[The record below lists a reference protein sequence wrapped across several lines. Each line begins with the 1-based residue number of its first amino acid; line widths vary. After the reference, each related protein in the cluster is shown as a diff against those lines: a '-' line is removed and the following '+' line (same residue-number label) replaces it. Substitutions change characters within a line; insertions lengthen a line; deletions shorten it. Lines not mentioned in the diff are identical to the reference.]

1 VSLFAQPRW
10 SVGLLAASVT
20 LCACE
25 ADVSLGRFGR
35 STPEP
40 TTSSSISSEP
50 SDSNATTEQT
60 PVGEEAGA
68 VSSSSWNTSETK
80 QTSSDDAGP
89 IGNPAPACGE
99 QLGTGLASRRDDSL
113 VVTEPTTDW
122 SLPEPTTGMAWDI
135 TIEKDVP
142 SGPPMVGY
150 YWHNQFSFVPGVD
163 GRLGL
168 QTNGIYQ
175 ADPVNRPGQ
184 SETVP
189 MVVFWLSGPPLAAEL
204 GDIPEPDARVAP
216 ISVSGLDWMTIHA
229 KFKIEECHTYRFRI
243 GLESTEEDGS
253 MWYGAWVTDVT
264 ANEVTF
270 LGRMLLPSDSG
281 LLSTFTSSRTIQIFF
296 SPTQCSQL
304 YTASALFGA
313 PVSDSGDVA
322 SNVSNYFSPP
332 YGCRRSYI
340 AAFDDVVRHEVSASQ

>member
-1 VSLFAQPRW
+1 MA
-10 SVGLLAASVT
+10 
-20 LCACE
+20 
-25 ADVSLGRFGR
+25 
-35 STPEP
+35 
-40 TTSSSISSEP
+40 
-50 SDSNATTEQT
+50 
-60 PVGEEAGA
+60 EEAGA
-68 VSSSSWNTSETK
+68 ASSSSSSTSETS
-80 QTSSDDAGP
+80 QSSSDDAGV
-89 IGNPAPACGE
+89 IGSPAPACGE
-99 QLGTGLASRRDDSL
+99 RLGTGQASRLGESFL
-113 VVTEPTTDW
+113 VTETSSDW
-122 SLPEPTTGMAWDI
+122 SLPEPTTGMAWDL

-175 ADPVNRPGQ
+175 ADPINRPGQ

-216 ISVSGLDWMTIHA
+216 VSGSGLDWQTIHA
-229 KFKIEECHTYRFRI
+229 KFTIEECHTYRFRI
-243 GLESTEEDGS
+243 GIESTEEDGS
-253 MWYGAWVTDVT
+253 MWYGAWITDLT
-264 ANEVTF
+264 ADKVTF

-281 LLSTFTSSRTIQIFF
+281 LLSTFSSSRTVQIFF
-296 SPTQCSQL
+296 APTQCNQL

-332 YGCRRSYI
+332 YGCRHSYI
-340 AAFDDVVRHEVSASQ
+340 AAFDDVVRHEMSANP